1 MDKKTVLW
9 LGAGCVVVCVMLGIA
24 LLVLGGAFVNW
35 AMEEPENIT
44 VDMTLPVEVAKG
56 DEFVME
62 VQVTNSANEPQ
73 ELNSID
79 IDVSYLDGVII
90 NRTEPIYS
98 DFSEIEFVKSF
109 HSYFFGNDIPA
120 NSSFIVKFYMT
131 ALKPGDFS
139 GSVDVCINSEVEC
152 LEYFARTIIHE

>member
-98 DFSEIEFVKSF
+98 DFSEIEFGYCYKV
-109 HSYFFGNDIPA
+109 
-120 NSSFIVKFYMT
+120 
-131 ALKPGDFS
+131 
-139 GSVDVCINSEVEC
+139 
-152 LEYFARTIIHE
+152 FATFL